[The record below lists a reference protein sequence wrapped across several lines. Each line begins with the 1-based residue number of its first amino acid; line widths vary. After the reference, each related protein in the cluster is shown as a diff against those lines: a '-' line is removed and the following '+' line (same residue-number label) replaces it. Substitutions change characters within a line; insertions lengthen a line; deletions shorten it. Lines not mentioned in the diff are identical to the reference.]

1 MDMISLPHKQQAVL
15 GLVNSIVGSALTA
28 LGLVLQQQCQI
39 EQQREQR
46 SYGVKG
52 PIESS
57 ALLAEPRYLIGLF
70 FVVLGGA
77 SSLANDG
84 LLPQSTL
91 APLTAQ
97 TILYK
102 SLLSR
107 WILRVPI
114 SRMHGFA
121 LITMSVGM
129 VIATLG
135 ANLDDGVYSLQ
146 ALLTM
151 FEQPPA
157 LLYTVLAGLVLF
169 VFRRIIKHYFENSF
183 NNWFGLAYLTLAS
196 GLIAGWTG
204 TLIKAVVE
212 ISISSL
218 SSNTGDFKRVG
229 TYCLA
234 VLIPWLVSIKLK
246 YVSIALAHFNNDI
259 FMPLYQAV
267 VIACNAVCGLF
278 YYMDFDIMG
287 TELSSSD
294 VDDMEAIGPH
304 IVPLS
309 DDTYDISFS
318 SSGTST
324 VATHSNDDDLPGSH
338 GSDDVSGVPVDV
350 TEPYSEPVV
359 IVEDFAPDSNI
370 IVFAIGTG
378 ITIIG
383 VLMMLNVGASAH
395 ANDGFGD
402 GDDDEGDGYDNDY
415 EKGGKG
421 VVDGGSMADD
431 YGVTDTPVDMTTMF
445 IGRVKT
451 GGGDAG
457 GKSGGD
463 GGGGGGE
470 GSGSIG
476 SGGAGL
482 GRGRGG
488 DVGAGGEYDGIDDR
502 EGTPFLSDF
511 GGVRQDEATAH
522 SLGSQSSVMSESVG
536 GGRSRPRGSYGK
548 AKRGGAGGGGFGDV
562 RPSAIGSS
570 QTHAVGGVHASYS
583 PGGGGGR
590 RGGNLSDGSRGS
602 GGGGGGG
609 GRGRGGPYGP
619 CGPPSPSPR
628 ELTETDFMARAVVYD
643 PRTQSHTHERPK
655 VRQRDEYD
663 ERSYDGS
670 YESEDSEFSHDRSQR
685 SDHRQH
691 VYDHDDRGRHD
702 YADSHSHAGSEDDL
716 SQHGFRGLTSNDGH
730 GGGDRSYDRG
740 HVGDNPFRD
749 TRHQRQQRQQRQQH
763 HQNPFVRGPGEPG
776 LDEVLE
782 L

>member
-46 SYGVKG
+46 SFGVKG

-121 LITMSVGM
+121 LVTMSVGM

-309 DDTYDISFS
+309 DDTYDISFA

-338 GSDDVSGVPVDV
+338 GSDDASGVPVDV

-421 VVDGGSMADD
+421 
-431 YGVTDTPVDMTTMF
+431 
-445 IGRVKT
+445 
-451 GGGDAG
+451 
-457 GKSGGD
+457 
-463 GGGGGGE
+463 
-470 GSGSIG
+470 
-476 SGGAGL
+476 
-482 GRGRGG
+482 
-488 DVGAGGEYDGIDDR
+488 
-502 EGTPFLSDF
+502 
-511 GGVRQDEATAH
+511 
-522 SLGSQSSVMSESVG
+522 
-536 GGRSRPRGSYGK
+536 
-548 AKRGGAGGGGFGDV
+548 
-562 RPSAIGSS
+562 
-570 QTHAVGGVHASYS
+570 
-583 PGGGGGR
+583 
-590 RGGNLSDGSRGS
+590 
-602 GGGGGGG
+602 
-609 GRGRGGPYGP
+609 
-619 CGPPSPSPR
+619 
-628 ELTETDFMARAVVYD
+628 
-643 PRTQSHTHERPK
+643 
-655 VRQRDEYD
+655 
-663 ERSYDGS
+663 
-670 YESEDSEFSHDRSQR
+670 
-685 SDHRQH
+685 
-691 VYDHDDRGRHD
+691 
-702 YADSHSHAGSEDDL
+702 
-716 SQHGFRGLTSNDGH
+716 
-730 GGGDRSYDRG
+730 
-740 HVGDNPFRD
+740 
-749 TRHQRQQRQQRQQH
+749 
-763 HQNPFVRGPGEPG
+763 
-776 LDEVLE
+776 
-782 L
+782 